1 MRGRIFRSEFCCHY
15 WNILQPADGLNFSI
29 GGKDSCKGDSG
40 GPLWVREMADKRHV
54 GYQVNI
60 VNIYDIKKR
69 DPSKKIDTKTSLK
82 H

>member
-1 MRGRIFRSEFCCHY
+1 MT
-15 WNILQPADGLNFSI
+15 ILQTVDGLNFSI

-69 DPSKKIDTKTSLK
+69 DPAKKIDTKTSLK